1 MTSIE
6 AINVSKN
13 FGAVHALRDVNLKI
27 SDGCTVILG
36 PNGSGK
42 TTFMKILTR
51 MMRPSTGEIRIDGNP
66 LEENFVKSLERI
78 GSLVEQPEFYTYLTG
93 REIMEF
99 VCRIRNIPKN
109 SVNEEIK
116 RVSELCGITQYSN
129 RKSGTYSR
137 GMKQRLGL
145 AVSMISDPDILILDE
160 PTFGLDPRGIVEMRN
175 IIRGYSREDG
185 KIVLLSTHM
194 INEAVDLSN
203 RILILYRGVIRYDS
217 TNGRDSRIIRVTF
230 EEPFSGKVEKPF
242 ALTRF
247 SENEALI
254 EIPSDRKNWEL
265 IYSLVRSGE
274 KIREVEENYGIENIY
289 MNIVSD

>member
-6 AINVSKN
+6 AINISKN
-13 FGAVHALRDVNLKI
+13 FGSVHALKDVDLEI

-51 MMRPSTGEIRIDGNP
+51 MMRPSSGLVKIDGEP
-66 LEENFVKSLERI
+66 LEENFVKSLGMI

-109 SVNEEIK
+109 SVNDEIK
-116 RVSELCGITQYSN
+116 RVSDLCGISSYSN

-145 AVSMISDPDILILDE
+145 AVSMISSPDILILDE

-175 IIRGYSREDG
+175 IIKNYSREEG

-194 INEAVDLSN
+194 INEAVELSN
-203 RILILYRGVIRYDS
+203 RILILYMGVIRYDS
-217 TNGRDSRIIRVTF
+217 MNGDDKRVIRVTF
-230 EEPFSGKVEKPF
+230 DEPFYGKIEEPFIQ
-242 ALTRF
+242 TR
-247 SENEALI
+247 STGNEALI
-254 EIPSDRKNWEL
+254 EIPSEKKNWEL
-265 IYSLVRSGE
+265 IYSLVRSGAR
-274 KIREVEENYGIENIY
+274 IREVEENYGIEDVY